1 MLGFEI
7 RFPSGGGAYI
17 EYRKEWVGFGRVDYG
32 EDSEIFVGHV
42 QLTLSKS
49 RDFKGNQERARKRK
63 LAYAAMLVLAVM
75 THYCTEENPVHA
87 ITEEPVVE
95 MVSTG

>member
-7 RFPSGGGAYI
+7 RFPKGGGAFI

-32 EDSEIFVGHV
+32 EDSEVFLGHI
-42 QLTLSKS
+42 QLTLSKPRGFNGYS
-49 RDFKGNQERARKRK
+49 QRATKRK
-63 LAYAAMLVLAVM
+63 ITYAAMLALAVM

-87 ITEEPVVE
+87 TTEEPVVQT
-95 MVSTG
+95 VSTG